1 MNNEQIKILQQQLIQ
16 AEQERDRAYGR
27 EANWHK
33 LYETEARQRR
43 QEAQLA
49 QETIGELKGKIQ
61 ELQGH
66 LPDDSP
72 MAEEAICHDAI
83 AQQIEQLQ
91 IPAELKQKLL
101 DALGERDRLALA
113 LQAEKEQ
120 HARTK
125 QSLTSALVDAIE
137 QLNKNR
143 VQKQATSERTV
154 DSW

>member
-1 MNNEQIKILQQQLIQ
+1 MNNEHIKILQQQLLQ
-16 AEQERDRAYGR
+16 AEQERDRAL
-27 EANWHK
+27 ENAANWHK

-43 QEAQLA
+43 TEAELA
-49 QETIGELKGKIQ
+49 QQTIAELKAKIQ

-72 MAEEAICHDAI
+72 IAGEAISDDAI
-83 AQQIEQLQ
+83 APLVEELQ
-91 IPAELKQKLL
+91 IPAELKHKLL
-101 DALGERDRLALA
+101 DALGDRDRLVLA

-143 VQKQATSERTV
+143 VQKQASSEGTV
-154 DSW
+154 DS

>member
-16 AEQERDRAYGR
+16 AQKERDRAYES

-43 QEAQLA
+43 TEAQLA
-49 QETIGELKGKIQ
+49 QETIVELKAKIQ

-66 LPDDSP
+66 RTVDSRI
-72 MAEEAICHDAI
+72 AGEAIWDDAI
-83 AQQIEQLQ
+83 APRVEELQ

-101 DALGERDRLALA
+101 DALGERDRLVLA

-120 HARTK
+120 HESTK

-143 VQKQATSERTV
+143 VQKEASDGMENKTT
-154 DSW
+154 

>member
-1 MNNEQIKILQQQLIQ
+1 MNNEQIKILQGQLIQ
-16 AEQERDRAYGR
+16 AQQERDRAYAC

-33 LYETEARQRR
+33 LYETEAQQRR
-43 QEAQLA
+43 TEAELA
-49 QETIGELKGKIQ
+49 QQTIAELKDKIQ
-61 ELQGH
+61 ELQADP
-66 LPDDSP
+66 PDYSGTVGESISDR
-72 MAEEAICHDAI
+72 EI
-83 AQQIEQLQ
+83 APQIEQLQ

-101 DALGERDRLALA
+101 DVLGERDRLVLA

-143 VQKQATSERTV
+143 IQKEASDGMANKTT
-154 DSW
+154 

>member
-16 AEQERDRAYGR
+16 AEQERDRAYAS

-33 LYETEARQRR
+33 LYETEAQQRR
-43 QEAQLA
+43 IEAELA
-49 QETIGELKGKIQ
+49 QQTLAELKAKIQ
-61 ELQGH
+61 ELQAHRKDYSGTVGESIS
-66 LPDDSP
+66 D
-72 MAEEAICHDAI
+72 EAIASLV
-83 AQQIEQLQ
+83 EELQ
-91 IPAELKQKLL
+91 IPAELKQKLF
-101 DALGERDRLALA
+101 DALGERDRLVRA

-143 VQKQATSERTV
+143 VQKEASSEGTV
-154 DSW
+154 DS

>member
-1 MNNEQIKILQQQLIQ
+1 MNNGQINILQQQLIQ
-16 AEQERDRAYGR
+16 AQQERDRASASA
-27 EANWHK
+27 ANWHK

-43 QEAQLA
+43 TEAELA
-49 QETIGELKGKIQ
+49 RQTIAELKAKIQ

-72 MAEEAICHDAI
+72 IAGEAISDDAI
-83 AQQIEQLQ
+83 APQIEHLL

-101 DALGERDRLALA
+101 HALGERDRLVLA

-143 VQKQATSERTV
+143 VQKQASSEGTV
-154 DSW
+154 DS

>member
-16 AEQERDRAYGR
+16 AEQERDRAYASA
-27 EANWHK
+27 ANWHK

-43 QEAQLA
+43 TEAELA
-49 QETIGELKGKIQ
+49 QKIIAELKAKIK

-66 LPDDSP
+66 LTVDSP
-72 MAEEAICHDAI
+72 IAGEAICDDAI
-83 AQQIEQLQ
+83 GPQIEQLQ

-101 DALGERDRLALA
+101 DALGDRDRLILA

-143 VQKQATSERTV
+143 VQKQASSEGTV
-154 DSW
+154 DS